1 MTGIEEL
8 PRATFTSFAESTKED
23 WELIMSQ
30 RGELEAA
37 LPNRILE
44 QLELL
49 RNDYGGFPV
58 DRLEHSVQT
67 ATRAERDGRDD
78 EYIVCALLHDIG
90 DVLTP
95 YNHPDVAAVILKPF
109 VSPANHWMVK
119 NHGVFQGY
127 YFWHHL
133 GGNRNARDA
142 FNENEHYGYCEEFCA
157 KYDSPAFDPSYKSN
171 PLEHYEPLIKD
182 FFGRSPWSANA

>member
-1 MTGIEEL
+1 MEEIEQL
-8 PRATFTSFAESTKED
+8 PRASFTSFADSTKED
-23 WELIMSQ
+23 WHLIMSQ

-37 LPNRILE
+37 LPGRILE

-78 EYIVCALLHDIG
+78 EYIICALLHDIG

-95 YNHPDVAAVILKPF
+95 YNHPDVAAAILKPF
-109 VSPANHWMVK
+109 VSSANHWMVE

-133 GGNRNARDA
+133 GS
-142 FNENEHYGYCEEFCA
+142 EHNHYCEEFCSE
-157 KYDSPAFDPSYKSN
+157 YDSPAFDPSYKSN
-171 PLEHYEPLIKD
+171 PLEYYEPLIRD
-182 FFGRSPWSANA
+182 FFIKNPWKSND

>member
-1 MTGIEEL
+1 MTEIEKL
-8 PRATFTSFAESTKED
+8 PRATFTSFADSTKED
-23 WELIMSQ
+23 WDLIMSQ
-30 RGELEAA
+30 RGELETA
-37 LPNRILE
+37 LPNRILD

-95 YNHPDVAAVILKPF
+95 YNHPDIAAAILKPF
-109 VSPANHWMVK
+109 VSSANHWTVK

-127 YFWHHL
+127 YF
-133 GGNRNARDA
+133 G
-142 FNENEHYGYCEEFCA
+142 
-157 KYDSPAFDPSYKSN
+157 
-171 PLEHYEPLIKD
+171 IT
-182 FFGRSPWSANA
+182 

>member
-1 MTGIEEL
+1 MTDIENA
-8 PRATFTSFAESTKED
+8 PRATFTSFADSTKED

-30 RGELEAA
+30 RSELEAA
-37 LPNRILE
+37 LPGRILE

-67 ATRAERDGRDD
+67 ATRAERDGRND
-78 EYIVCALLHDIG
+78 EYIVCALLHDVG

-95 YNHPDVAAVILKPF
+95 YNHPDVAAAILKPF

-133 GGNRNARDA
+133 GGDRNARDA
-142 FNENEHYGYCEEFCA
+142 FNGNEHYGYCEEFCA
-157 KYDSPAFDPSYKSN
+157 EYDSPAFDPSYTVSYTHLTL
-171 PLEHYEPLIKD
+171 PTIY
-182 FFGRSPWSANA
+182 SV

>member
-8 PRATFTSFAESTKED
+8 PRAAFTSFAESTKED

-67 ATRAERDGRDD
+67 ATRA
-78 EYIVCALLHDIG
+78 
-90 DVLTP
+90 T
-95 YNHPDVAAVILKPF
+95 NHR
-109 VSPANHWMVK
+109 VSPSAAARRACP
-119 NHGVFQGY
+119 
-127 YFWHHL
+127 
-133 GGNRNARDA
+133 GGC
-142 FNENEHYGYCEEFCA
+142 G
-157 KYDSPAFDPSYKSN
+157 
-171 PLEHYEPLIKD
+171 EP
-182 FFGRSPWSANA
+182 GPHSSAQAS

>member
-1 MTGIEEL
+1 MTDIENA
-8 PRATFTSFAESTKED
+8 PRAAFTSFADSTKED

-30 RGELEAA
+30 RSELEAA
-37 LPNRILE
+37 LPGRILE

-78 EYIVCALLHDIG
+78 EYIVCALLHDVG

-95 YNHPDVAAVILKPF
+95 YNHPDVAAAILKPF

-142 FNENEHYGYCEEFCA
+142 FNENEHYEYCEEFCA
-157 KYDSPAFDPSYKSN
+157 EYDSPAFDPSYKSN
-171 PLEHYEPLIKD
+171 SLEYYLSLIHI
-182 FFGRSPWSANA
+182 

>member
-1 MTGIEEL
+1 MEEIEKL
-8 PRATFTSFAESTKED
+8 PRAAFTSFADSTKED
-23 WELIMSQ
+23 WALIMSQ

-37 LPNRILE
+37 LPGRIIE

-95 YNHPDVAAVILKPF
+95 YNHPDVAAAILKPF
-109 VSPANHWMVK
+109 VSTAN
-119 NHGVFQGY
+119 
-127 YFWHHL
+127 L
-133 GGNRNARDA
+133 
-142 FNENEHYGYCEEFCA
+142 
-157 KYDSPAFDPSYKSN
+157 S
-171 PLEHYEPLIKD
+171 LIHI
-182 FFGRSPWSANA
+182 